1 MDKKKKIFMILGGA
15 VVLTGIVLFLIKP
28 KAKIT
33 LRKDGSG
40 TISLGSSTKDFSLG
54 TGADLTT
61 WNGYELHI
69 LGEEIWLRKW
79 GRDLIDAKG
88 NPDVEIVAE

>member
-1 MDKKKKIFMILGGA
+1 MILGGA
-15 VVLTGIVLFLIKP
+15 VVLTGVVLFFIKP

-40 TISLGSSTKDFSLG
+40 TISLGNSKKDFSLKK
-54 TGADLTT
+54 GADLTT

-79 GRDLIDAKG
+79 GRDLVNAKG
-88 NPDVEIVAE
+88 NPDVEIVIQ

>member
-1 MDKKKKIFMILGGA
+1 MDKKKIFMILGGA
-15 VVLTGIVLFLIKP
+15 VVLTGVILFLIKP

-79 GRDLIDAKG
+79 GRDLVDAKG
-88 NPDVEIVAE
+88 NPDVEIIAQ

>member
-1 MDKKKKIFMILGGA
+1 MDKKKKIFMIIGGA
-15 VVLTGIVLFLIKP
+15 VVLTGVILFLIKP

-79 GRDLIDAKG
+79 GRDLVDAKG
-88 NPDVEIVAE
+88 NPDVEIIAQ